1 MNTWEFLGLFWRE
14 FRRWVILK
22 NPMQL
27 QSLGPFRLLISIE
40 GVVLS
45 MNRRHC
51 SDLLTILEKESW
63 SGVAWFPWKW
73 MWRGCF
79 WLRNWQRRCKGAR
92 HGRRHWWKCRRRPK
106 QAGRQAAVSF
116 FFWRFGQVASFHI
129 LRVHMMMDPTC
140 AKSKPSNQTVMGP
153 RTCICWSQVYETTL
167 VGYLW
172 KLKQLKING
181 WISLIRNVNQDPC
194 WFWESNIPNST
205 SLFFFFWDKV
215 FFIFTL

>member
-27 QSLGPFRLLISIE
+27 QSLGLFRLQISIE

-106 QAGRQAAVSF
+106 QAGRQPWASSF
-116 FFWRFGQVASFHI
+116 DGSGRS
-129 LRVHMMMDPTC
+129 P
-140 AKSKPSNQTVMGP
+140 P
-153 RTCICWSQVYETTL
+153 
-167 VGYLW
+167 
-172 KLKQLKING
+172 
-181 WISLIRNVNQDPC
+181 
-194 WFWESNIPNST
+194 
-205 SLFFFFWDKV
+205 
-215 FFIFTL
+215 FIFCVCIWWWTPPVLNPNPRIKLLWVQEPASVDPRSMKPH